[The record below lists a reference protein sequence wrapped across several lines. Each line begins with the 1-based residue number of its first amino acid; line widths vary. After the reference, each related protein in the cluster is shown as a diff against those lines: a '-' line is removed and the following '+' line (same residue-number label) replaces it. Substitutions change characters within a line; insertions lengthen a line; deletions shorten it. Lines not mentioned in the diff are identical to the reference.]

1 MVADMSKAGRALR
14 LEDLEVLNQE
24 LAALVRAGLPLDAG
38 LVQAAEELGGGAGE
52 LAARLAER
60 LARGESLC
68 EALEGERALVS
79 PLYRA
84 IVAAGERS
92 GELATALA
100 GVVDLAGRLRIL
112 RANTGL
118 ALVYPLLVCLVAS
131 AAWTLWSTWLF
142 PAQLE
147 AARELRVRLP
157 ELVVGLHRIL
167 QAVHRHVPLPVFPGL
182 LLLGVLIW
190 WRRSG
195 RTSLLLGKRRAWLFG
210 WVPWAGKVMLWS
222 RQAVLAETLALLLE
236 HGVPA
241 DEALT
246 LATEAAGGGEL
257 ADEAAA
263 LAAQICRGQEP
274 RHKSTVRIPALAA
287 WSLAVPQG
295 QAVAVRLLR
304 AAGDRYRRW
313 AESRLSLARVALPYV
328 LLVCFLAPLVM
339 AYTVSVF
346 VPTVSFMKQVA
357 DER

>member
-1 MVADMSKAGRALR
+1 MGANMSQAGRALQ
-14 LEDLEVLNQE
+14 LEDLAVLNQE

-38 LVQAAEELGGGAGE
+38 LVQAAEELGGGAGK

-60 LARGESLC
+60 LARGESLR
-68 EALEGERALVS
+68 EALEGERALVP

-84 IVAAGERS
+84 VVAAGERS
-92 GELATALA
+92 GDLATALA
-100 GVVDLAGRLRIL
+100 SVSDLASRMRAL

-131 AAWTLWSTWLF
+131 VAWTLWSTWLF
-142 PAQLE
+142 PAQIE
-147 AARELRVRLP
+147 AARELRVTLP
-157 ELVVGLHRIL
+157 GAVVGVHRML
-167 QAVHRHVPLPVFPGL
+167 QAVHRLVPLPVFPGL
-182 LLLGVLIW
+182 LVLGVLIW

-195 RTSLLLGKRRAWLFG
+195 RTSLLAGKRAARLLA
-210 WVPWAGKVMLWS
+210 WVPWAGKVVLWS

-246 LATEAAGGGEL
+246 LAAEAAGGGEM
-257 ADEAAA
+257 ADEAAL
-263 LAAQICRGQEP
+263 LAAQIRRGQALSVQ
-274 RHKSTVRIPALAA
+274 STVRIPALAA
-287 WSLAVPQG
+287 WALVVPQG
-295 QAVAVRLLR
+295 QAGAVRLLH

-346 VPTVSFMKQVA
+346 GPTVTFMEQVA
-357 DER
+357 EER

>member
-1 MVADMSKAGRALR
+1 MGAAMSNAGRALR
-14 LEDLEVLNQE
+14 LEDLSVLNQE

-60 LARGESLC
+60 LARGESLRD
-68 EALEGERALVS
+68 ALEGERALVP

-92 GELATALA
+92 GDLASALA
-100 GVVDLAGRLRIL
+100 GVAELAGRLRIL

-118 ALVYPLLVCLVAS
+118 ALVYPLLVCLVA
-131 AAWTLWSTWLF
+131 AVAWSLWSTWLF
-142 PAQLE
+142 PVQLE
-147 AARELRVRLP
+147 AAREFRVPLP
-157 ELVVGLHRIL
+157 GLTVGLHRLL
-167 QAVHRHVPLPVFPGL
+167 QVVDRLVPLPVFPGL

-190 WRRSG
+190 WRQSG
-195 RTSLLLGKRRAWLFG
+195 RTSLLAGGRAAWLLA
-210 WVPWAGKVMLWS
+210 WVPWAGKVILWS

-246 LATEAAGGGEL
+246 LAADAAGGGEL
-257 ADEAAA
+257 ADDAAQ
-263 LAAQICRGQEP
+263 LAAQIRRGQHP
-274 RHKSTVRIPALAA
+274 RHKSTARIPALAA
-287 WSLAVPQG
+287 WSLAVPKG
-295 QAVAVRLLR
+295 QAAAVRLLS
-304 AAGDRYRRW
+304 AAGDRYRRF

-346 VPTVSFMKQVA
+346 VPTVSFMERVA
-357 DER
+357 EE